1 MQISPQHLTHW
12 RHGLKAEFSLEEI
25 KSLCTDLGIDYE
37 DLGGEGKD
45 GKARELIAY
54 CQRRNWLDKLLAKC
68 VALRPQFPWHD
79 PDAPLPDPPPT
90 TPTFNLEESIV
101 AILTP
106 DGKVAGTGFVVTGP
120 LIVTCAHVVYKL
132 TEPVTV
138 RPHTHPG
145 SFLADLITLSSP
157 KPKAAGEKDVTVLR
171 PRPDFPSL
179 PALTLGPG
187 LTLKNAP
194 FFTFGYARAGAI
206 AGLHAAGVVRGR
218 VQDETGLSFLQL
230 DSKEVAHGMS
240 GAPVVNAATQQVL
253 GMISSGSHY
262 HESAKL
268 RDLVL
273 AVPGE
278 IIKEFL
284 ADIITLN

>member
-1 MQISPQHLTHW
+1 MP
-12 RHGLKAEFSLEEI
+12 
-25 KSLCTDLGIDYE
+25 
-37 DLGGEGKD
+37 
-45 GKARELIAY
+45 
-54 CQRRNWLDKLLAKC
+54 
-68 VALRPQFPWHD
+68 
-79 PDAPLPDPPPT
+79 
-90 TPTFNLEESIV
+90 
-101 AILTP
+101 
-106 DGKVAGTGFVVTGP
+106 
-120 LIVTCAHVVYKL
+120 
-132 TEPVTV
+132 
-138 RPHTHPG
+138 
-145 SFLADLITLSSP
+145 
-157 KPKAAGEKDVTVLR
+157 
-171 PRPDFPSL
+171 
-179 PALTLGPG
+179 GPG
-187 LTLKNAP
+187 RL
-194 FFTFGYARAGAI
+194 AI